1 MKPLL
6 LDWATRHNYLH
17 HSNPMSKTRCK
28 ALFDKVHIRPMISN
42 AWEIVKD
49 ESSDSNKKKDAWAIL
64 DKFDPKRNQSDNA
77 NMLAGRAVQAICDL
91 VILNE
96 VNFEDAYKSVKE
108 DMLLQY
114 QHREWDEGTD
124 FKKYERYYE
133 EVPLVAKNA
142 IIGLTQALQKENKII
157 GETDYLGILPGNELP
172 YNTKP
177 DYARRGDLKTKWST
191 IADTKSGWRAASL
204 PSSLS
209 GPFELSHLYQVAGF
223 WAVNGGLPP
232 FLVYANVKDYRLFT
246 QENSPELSNENLAKI
261 VKHIINENLVT
272 ERFLKVCSTKE
283 QLFQM
288 VTTNYRDLC
297 WKEPPSVLKE
307 ARKFWE

>member
-1 MKPLL
+1 MN
-6 LDWATRHNYLH
+6 DISWAIRHNYLH

-28 ALFDKVHIRPMISN
+28 TFFDKVHIRPMVSH
-42 AWEIVKD
+42 AWEIIKD
-49 ESSDSNKKKDAWAIL
+49 EESDSNKKKDAWRIL
-64 DKFDPKRNQSDNA
+64 DKFDSKRNQSDNA

-91 VILNE
+91 VLLNE
-96 VNFEDAYKSVKE
+96 VQFEDALKSVKE
-108 DMLLQY
+108 DLLLGY
-114 QHREWDEGTD
+114 QHREWDEGLD
-124 FKKYERYYE
+124 YKKYNKYYE

-142 IIGLTQALQKENKII
+142 LTGLRQALSKENKII

-191 IADTKSGWRAASL
+191 VATTKSGWRAGSL

-209 GPFELSHLYQVAGF
+209 GPFEKSHLYQVAGF

-232 FLVYANVKDYRLFT
+232 FLVYATEKDYRVFD
-246 QENSPELSNENLAKI
+246 QDNSPELSNENLARI
-261 VKHIINENLVT
+261 VKNIINYNKVT
-272 ERFLKVCSTKE
+272 ERLLKVCSTKE
-283 QLFQM
+283 QLFEM
-288 VTTNYRDLC
+288 EHTDYSDLC
-297 WKEPPSVLKE
+297 WKEPPVIIQE